1 MLRSSEAAP
10 RSHPLQLLTW
20 EAGDE
25 MKVSLTKKK
34 LKIPKIGIQCNG
46 GATFNLCSFYVINTF
61 GNVGVADTC
70 SLCGHC

>member
-1 MLRSSEAAP
+1 MLRSSQAAP

-46 GATFNLCSFYVINTF
+46 GATFFAVFI
-61 GNVGVADTC
+61 
-70 SLCGHC
+70 